1 MMRLAKFG
9 RREGFR
15 MRGALRARPGRR
27 WILIGSIGLLF
38 LWGAVA
44 PAAKAQSP
52 AQSVRLVI
60 DYGDGVSKIFDHLPW
75 AGGNTVL
82 DLMQAAHASPHGI
95 TFTYTGQ
102 GATASLTKIDD
113 VQNQGGGANAR
124 NWQYWVN
131 TAYADRSF
139 AVYAVNA
146 ADTVFWR
153 FTTADG
159 K

>member
-1 MMRLAKFG
+1 MS
-9 RREGFR
+9 
-15 MRGALRARPGRR
+15 GALLACPGRR
-27 WILIGSIGLLF
+27 RILIAWIGLLC
-38 LWGAVA
+38 LGADAAA
-44 PAAKAQSP
+44 PAAKAQSS

-60 DYGDGVSKIFDHLPW
+60 DYGDGVSKIFDRVPW
-75 AGGNTVL
+75 AQGNTVL
-82 DLMQAAHASPHGI
+82 TVMEAVRSSPHGI

-102 GATASLTKIDD
+102 GGSALLTKIDD
-113 VQNQGGGANAR
+113 VANQGGGANAR

-139 AVYAVNA
+139 AVYTVNA

-153 FTTADG
+153 FTTANG